1 MNDLK
6 KEYINYVTLC
16 KLEEEFTSSK
26 NHLYERLND
35 SEIGKFYF
43 SLDEKQKEK
52 YKEIHPNEDIKRF
65 EKNKEFAKETERK
78 ISHFLEET
86 LYKKCFPFSQ
96 SNRLNI
102 FVFDGVNTYNAITGE
117 STENLNIDDAL
128 KLFVQEV
135 IRKNYNVDE
144 DYTKDDIPLIKVI
157 VEKLKERKVSL
168 EGIEFS
174 VSYQVYNTHKIENN
188 NKTYNSPYLDIE
200 KMKDNLREEES
211 IINNSDTRF
220 KFLLKEQLLAA
231 YYELEMLSGKSIKE
245 LYSQITTMEDSPL
258 KEGHLL
264 SLTRAY
270 YNLSDID
277 FRNNSGYFANITDS
291 MHAFFATSI
300 KEINEKIL
308 TMKKR

>member
-1 MNDLK
+1 M
-6 KEYINYVTLC
+6 
-16 KLEEEFTSSK
+16 
-26 NHLYERLND
+26 
-35 SEIGKFYF
+35 
-43 SLDEKQKEK
+43 
-52 YKEIHPNEDIKRF
+52 
-65 EKNKEFAKETERK
+65 
-78 ISHFLEET
+78 
-86 LYKKCFPFSQ
+86 
-96 SNRLNI
+96 
-102 FVFDGVNTYNAITGE
+102 
-117 STENLNIDDAL
+117 
-128 KLFVQEV
+128 
-135 IRKNYNVDE
+135 
-144 DYTKDDIPLIKVI
+144 
-157 VEKLKERKVSL
+157 SL

-291 MHAFFATSI
+291 MHASFATSI